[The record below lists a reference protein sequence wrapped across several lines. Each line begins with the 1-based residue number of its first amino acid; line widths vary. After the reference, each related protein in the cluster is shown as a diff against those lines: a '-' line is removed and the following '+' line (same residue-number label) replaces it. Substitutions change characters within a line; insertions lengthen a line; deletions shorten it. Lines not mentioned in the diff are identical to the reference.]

1 MLLRL
6 LTTAGGLFFAFTIAF
21 AHELRPAYLEIT
33 EAGDNKFAVLWKVPR
48 SSSSNLLLDLN
59 LVLPASCGD
68 SAPPVRKEVSSGLIT
83 RRVVNCGS
91 AGLLDQEISVGG
103 LAAANSKVLTRLALA
118 GLETQSII
126 LSPDEPAYVIESEPS
141 KLRVARDY
149 TVLGIEHI
157 LLGIDHLL
165 FVLALL
171 LNTHGLVALIKAIT
185 SFTVAHSITLTLAT
199 LGFVGLPGPPVEAM
213 IALSILFLARELARR
228 QKGRAGLTQSS
239 PWIVA
244 FSFGLLHGF
253 GFAGALS
260 EVGLPQ
266 AEIPL
271 ALFTFNVGVELG
283 QLIFVAGVLVF
294 MWILQR
300 MRVEWPFWLRQ
311 APAYMIGTMAMFWC
325 AERISGFW

>member
-1 MLLRL
+1 MLQRRL
-6 LTTAGGLFFAFTIAF
+6 MTACGFLLLATVAF
-21 AHELRPAYLEIT
+21 AHELRPGYLEIT
-33 EAGDNKFAVLWKVPR
+33 QASDNKFAVLWKVPR
-48 SSSSNLLLDLN
+48 SSSSNLLLDLE
-59 LVLPASCGD
+59 LMLPAGCSD
-68 SAPPVRKEVSSGLIT
+68 VAPQVRKEASTGLVT
-83 RRVVNCGS
+83 RRVVDCGP
-91 AGLLDQEISVGG
+91 AGIIDQELSVGG

-118 GLETQSII
+118 GLEPQSII
-126 LSPDEPAYVIESEPS
+126 LSPDEPSYVIRSAPS
-141 KLRVARDY
+141 RLRVAWDY
-149 TVLGIEHI
+149 IVLGVEHI

-171 LNTHGLVALIKAIT
+171 LNTRGVIALIKAIT

-228 QKGRAGLTQSS
+228 QQGYTGLTRSS
-239 PWIVA
+239 PWVVA
-244 FSFGLLHGF
+244 FAFGLLHGF

-266 AEIPL
+266 DEIPL
-271 ALFTFNVGVELG
+271 ALFTFNVGVEAG
-283 QLIFVAGVLVF
+283 QLIFVAAVLVF
-294 MWILQR
+294 MAALRRVR
-300 MRVEWPFWLRQ
+300 MEWPVWLRQ